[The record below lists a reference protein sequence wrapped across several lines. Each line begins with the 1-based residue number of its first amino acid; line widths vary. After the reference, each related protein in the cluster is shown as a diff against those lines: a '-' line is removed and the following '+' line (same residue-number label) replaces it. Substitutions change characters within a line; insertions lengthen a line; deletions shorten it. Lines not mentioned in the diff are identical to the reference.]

1 VGAADLASPR
11 RGRWRE
17 WLLRLTAIGAR
28 PGDDR
33 ETRIQKSSLVAV
45 SAAIAVAAT
54 VWVVPF
60 FLLGYPLPAAMPF
73 LYQVL
78 TVANLAIFA
87 RSGDFRRFA
96 IGQVVMWLV
105 LPFAVQWTLGGF
117 VGGSVVMVWAFLA
130 AVAALLYFGPRAAIV
145 IFAAFVTFVVV
156 TATLEPLLRE
166 TFRPLPEPVRT
177 VFFALNVTAV
187 SFAAFALLLW
197 VDRQR
202 RAAQARSDALL
213 RNVLPGQIAD
223 RLVEGEARIAER
235 HPDVSVLF
243 ADIVDFTP
251 FARRTPA
258 ERVVELLDQLFGQFD
273 SLAEQHGLEKIK
285 TIGDAYMVVAG
296 VPFAR
301 ADHAAA
307 AIEMALGMQAAL
319 RRSAEATGL
328 PVELRIGIA
337 SGPVIAG
344 VIGRRRIIYDLWGDT
359 VNTASRMESHGIPGR
374 VQVTAETHEK
384 VKDRYRFS
392 RRDGVPV
399 KGRGEMTTYLLEP
412 VA

>member
-1 VGAADLASPR
+1 VGAAELAPPR
-11 RGRWRE
+11 SGGWRRW
-17 WLLRLTAIGAR
+17 LHRLAAIGAR
-28 PGDDR
+28 PGDNR
-33 ETRIQKSSLVAV
+33 ETRIQKASLVAV
-45 SAAIAVAAT
+45 SAAVAVAAIG
-54 VWVVPF
+54 WVVPF

-78 TVANLAIFA
+78 TIVNLAIFA
-87 RSGDFRRFA
+87 RNGDFPRFA
-96 IGQVVMWLV
+96 IGQVAMWLV
-105 LPFAVQWTLGGF
+105 LPFAVQWTLGGL

-130 AVAALLYFGPRAAIV
+130 AVAGLLYFGPRAAIL
-145 IFAAFVTFVVV
+145 IFAAFLTLIIIS
-156 TATLEPLLRE
+156 AGLEPLLRA
-166 TFRPLPEPVRT
+166 TFAPLAEPIRT
-177 VFFALNVTAV
+177 VFFVLNIAAV
-187 SFAAFALLLW
+187 SIAAFGLLLW

-213 RNVLPGQIAD
+213 RNVLPGPIAD
-223 RLVEGEARIAER
+223 RLVEGEVRIAEL

-251 FARRTPA
+251 FVRRTPA
-258 ERVVELLDQLFGQFD
+258 ERVVDLLDELFGEFD
-273 SLAEQHGLEKIK
+273 VLAEQHGLEKIK

-296 VPFAR
+296 VPAAR
-301 ADHAAA
+301 SDHAAA

-328 PVELRIGIA
+328 PVELRIGVA

-374 VQVTAETHEK
+374 IQITAETHDL
-384 VKDRYRFS
+384 VKDRYRF
-392 RRDGVPV
+392 RRREGVSI

-412 VA
+412 QA